1 MPVLRIKPG
10 IMTLASRFGRPLVPG
25 PADSTVISN
34 SSSTARSIFL
44 SSSAYSYHSTRNP
57 QSYKDH
63 GKKAIIAVGTL
74 MTKEGLV
81 SYWMESSEQDSKAM
95 MHLFKKRDYP

>member
-63 GKKAIIAVGTL
+63 GKKL
-74 MTKEGLV
+74 
-81 SYWMESSEQDSKAM
+81 
-95 MHLFKKRDYP
+95 